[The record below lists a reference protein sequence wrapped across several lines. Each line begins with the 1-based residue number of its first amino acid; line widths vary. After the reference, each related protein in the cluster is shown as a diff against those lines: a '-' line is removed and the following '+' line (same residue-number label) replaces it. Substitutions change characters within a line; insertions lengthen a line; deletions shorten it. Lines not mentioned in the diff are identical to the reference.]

1 MPLLLEESLEEA
13 ELLGEGAQL
22 VRSHLALHL
31 LTRIFPIERMPPGLA
46 ITLAHLAVPRF
57 SPSQG
62 MATLACGGSDTLV
75 QVLSL
80 QPPV

>member
-1 MPLLLEESLEEA
+1 MPLLLEESLEET

-22 VRSHLALHL
+22 VGSHLALHF
-31 LTRIFPIERMPPGLA
+31 LTRIFPTERMPPGLV
-46 ITLAHLAVPRF
+46 IMLAHLAVPWF

-62 MATLACGGSDTLV
+62 MATLACGGSGILV